1 MVIVDWFTKMTGLK
15 TTTIAVSS
23 EDIAKIYQNEI
34 WKIHK
39 IPWKV
44 LSDRESQFVSRFI
57 EDLEKTLETK
67 WTLSM
72 AYYLQTD
79 KQMEKIN

>member
-1 MVIVDWFTKMTGLK
+1 MIRLK

-44 LSDRESQFVSRFI
+44 LSDSESQFVSRFI

>member
-1 MVIVDWFTKMTGLK
+1 MTGLK

-67 WTLSM
+67 
-72 AYYLQTD
+72 
-79 KQMEKIN
+79 